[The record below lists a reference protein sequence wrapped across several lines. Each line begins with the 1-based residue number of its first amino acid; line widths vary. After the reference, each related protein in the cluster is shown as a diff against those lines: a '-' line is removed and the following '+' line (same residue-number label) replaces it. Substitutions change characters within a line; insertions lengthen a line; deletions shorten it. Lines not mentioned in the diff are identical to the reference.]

1 MNYQEARDK
10 DGRTRLH
17 QVALDDNA
25 GLASELIAQGA
36 DVNTQDKQGYTP
48 LHLAAQAYAL
58 AVTEILLSAGATVDA
73 QDRHGNTPLWT
84 AAFNSRGRGEL
95 LRLLRAAG
103 ANPLQRNR
111 YGRSPL
117 DLARSIANYNV
128 AQFFVDVD

>member
-17 QVALDDNA
+17 QAALDDNA

-36 DVNTQDKQGYTP
+36 VVNTQDKRGYTP

-58 AVTEILLSAGATVDA
+58 AAAEILLSAGATVDA
-73 QDRHGNTPLWT
+73 QDRHGNTPLWI
-84 AAFNSRGRGEL
+84 AVFNSLGRGEL
-95 LRLLRAAG
+95 IHLLRAAG

-111 YGRSPL
+111 HERSPL
-117 DLARSIANYNV
+117 DLARSIANYDV
-128 AQFFVDVD
+128 AQFFADVG